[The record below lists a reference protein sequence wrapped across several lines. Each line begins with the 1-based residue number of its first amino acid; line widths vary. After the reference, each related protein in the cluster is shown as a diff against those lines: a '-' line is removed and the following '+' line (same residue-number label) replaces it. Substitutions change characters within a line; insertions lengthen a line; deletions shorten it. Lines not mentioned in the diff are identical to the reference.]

1 MVTSTGAG
9 LKPRATL
16 RPPNPAP
23 TMTTDGRAPTGSSIA
38 PSRDEPASDA
48 DDSSSAPHSIF
59 VRRTITQDRSYAAH
73 AGHYDRQDQESCRAH
88 NDAAVRLC
96 APKVRGRAVSLVDL
110 RKNVVDGKRK
120 RPRVRASTRGG
131 AAMRPNERH

>member
-1 MVTSTGAG
+1 MVEGE
-9 LKPRATL
+9 
-16 RPPNPAP
+16 
-23 TMTTDGRAPTGSSIA
+23 D
-38 PSRDEPASDA
+38 RDAEAQA
-48 DDSSSAPHSIF
+48 D
-59 VRRTITQDRSYAAH
+59 RTQDEEY
-73 AGHYDRQDQESCRAH
+73 GHQLSHECRHTPDEACRRGAPDDQEQYDRQDQESCRAH

-131 AAMRPNERH
+131 AAMRLNERHPCKRKGSAKVHTGAC